1 MAVSRERRA
10 STDDIFKRLSVVEQD
25 TATLSANVVNLT
37 HAIESLAGD
46 IRSIKD
52 NNKTNWGTLAAWA
65 SVIVAVMVY
74 HNNLAV
80 IPIKENCREIKSEI
94 SRIRDWKDRTEG
106 QVPQMEE
113 KFNTIQE
120 LIKMYHRGPE

>member
-37 HAIESLAGD
+37 HAIESLASD